1 MARSYGSYYRE
12 RDRDK
17 PFRTAE
23 IALGFLGDLIAQKN
37 QQSLDYQKLAL
48 QEEATQATKEYRE
61 DTLASKT
68 INLPTGQVMGYNPET
83 NRYDIQIAGQGA
95 GVQNW
100 GQSYGDQFFN
110 KYLDGNIEWED
121 TDKNGVLGSKGDR
134 PWVGPSA
141 QLWRDYKTAKINNE
155 PDYQLK
161 HPEAVIDGYK
171 NYTGTDENKMQEI
184 TSFLDNMKGYQNKLS
199 VYNNLRNMPVTAKE
213 PEVRNYFNK
222 AEEQFKPPKLIKQ
235 DLIGIQ
241 DQLNRRNKLKAYL
254 EGSTEVIVYSGADED
269 WGAPAGGGADPSNLS
284 QTRQTIKQVQITPE
298 KGAGWLKE
306 IKGIERFLDEMDIPY
321 SKTIATDDPLNI
333 FD

>member
-12 RDRDK
+12 RDKDK
-17 PFRTAE
+17 PYRTAE

-100 GQSYGDQFFN
+100 GQTYGDQFFN

-121 TDKNGVLGSKGDR
+121 TDKDGVLGSKGDR

-141 QLWRDYKTAKINNE
+141 QLWRDYKTAKTNNE
-155 PDYQLK
+155 PDFELK
-161 HPEAVIDGYK
+161 HPQTIVDGYK
-171 NYTGTDENKMQEI
+171 DYTGTDANKMQEI

-199 VYNNLRNMPVTAKE
+199 VYNDLLNMPVTSKE
-213 PEVRNYFNK
+213 SEVRNYVEK
-222 AEEQFKPPKLIKQ
+222 AEEQFKPPKLAKQ

-241 DQLNRRNKLKAYL
+241 TQLNRRSKLKAYL
-254 EGSTEVIVYSGADED
+254 EGSTEVVVYSGADED
-269 WGAPAGGGADPSNLS
+269 WGAPVGGGADPSNLS

-298 KGAGWLKE
+298 KKAGWLKE
-306 IKGIERFLDEMDIPY
+306 IQGIERFLDEMDIPY